1 MARELES
8 IIRSKLLKKVP
19 KQMGMKLVLPAVV
32 LSALVQG
39 CVSAGYGGLEGNMIA
54 TDQMQAQ
61 REANRTIDVFKT
73 APAGYKSL
81 GVMKTNRC
89 HRILTAEPPSVAAI
103 TDDLKRIAYAQGA
116 DAISDVKTE
125 KIGGLGSN
133 CWYVLQGSAELWRK

>member
-1 MARELES
+1 MAEELLSTVCSEF
-8 IIRSKLLKKVP
+8 LEKVST
-19 KQMGMKLVLPAVV
+19 QMGIKLILPVVV

-39 CVSAGYGGLEGNMIA
+39 CVSAGYGGPEGNMIA

-61 REANRTIDVFKT
+61 REANRTIEVFKS

-116 DAISDVKTE
+116 DAISNVKTE